1 MNGRVRIVDGS
12 YSGGGTG
19 ILVDIK
25 MITALGGYAMVAV
38 TLLTAQKMLHDLGAD
53 GQRAN

>member
-1 MNGRVRIVDGS
+1 MNGRVLIVAGP
-12 YSGGGTG
+12 YSGEGTG

-38 TLLTAQKMLHDLGAD
+38 TLLTAQKMFHDLGAD